1 MRGGHERFDI
11 VVTPMVA
18 LTVKLSTTIE
28 EFYGANVIA
37 NIALLLQVSICLR
50 YESLS
55 HANERI
61 LGFTIGAA
69 RCSQCC
75 TSFG

>member
-28 EFYGANVIA
+28 EFYGENIVF
-37 NIALLLQVSICLR
+37 NIARLLQVW
-50 YESLS
+50 
-55 HANERI
+55 
-61 LGFTIGAA
+61 
-69 RCSQCC
+69 
-75 TSFG
+75 